1 MPTNSVL
8 DVGAWFE
15 TYRTAMMPFV
25 RMNEEALHAVR
36 RCARLQSES
45 LSDYLDSEC
54 EHVRAILDAK
64 NPSDLAR
71 AHSEHVERLTERWR
85 RRSAQFLDAA
95 AETQGSLS
103 RTAGDLT
110 SQATESAKGV
120 AAESHRRG
128 SEPVRRPS

>member
-1 MPTNSVL
+1 MPANSVL

-15 TYRTAMMPFV
+15 TYRTAMTPFV
-25 RMNEEALHAVR
+25 RMNEEALHAMR

-54 EHVRAILDAK
+54 EHVRAIMEAK

-85 RRSAQFLDAA
+85 RRTAQFFDAA
-95 AETQGSLS
+95 AETHGSLS
-103 RTAGDLT
+103 RTAGDLA

-120 AAESHRRG
+120 ATESQRRNAE
-128 SEPVRRPS
+128 PARRPS